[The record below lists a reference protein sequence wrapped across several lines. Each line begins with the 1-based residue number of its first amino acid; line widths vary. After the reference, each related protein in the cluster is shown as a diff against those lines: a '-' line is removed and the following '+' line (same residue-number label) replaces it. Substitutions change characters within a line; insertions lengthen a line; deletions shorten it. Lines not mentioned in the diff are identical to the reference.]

1 MRPRLNSRSVT
12 VFAAMVAATL
22 VAGIAAA
29 EPGLPEKSTS
39 ADGVTVKAVPRTV
52 SGPEWLF
59 EIVFDTHS
67 RDLADDPVSSSILI
81 ADGRESRPKAWKGDP
96 PGGHHRKGMLVFAA
110 PAERPAKVELQLQR
124 PGESGPRR
132 FAWDLK

>member
-12 VFAAMVAATL
+12 VFAAMVAAAL
-22 VAGIAAA
+22 VAGIAAG

-67 RDLADDPVSSSILI
+67 RDLSDDPVNASILI
-81 ADGRESRPKAWKGDP
+81 ADGRESRPKEWKGDP
-96 PGGHHRKGMLVFAA
+96 PGGHHRKGMLVFVA
-110 PAERPAKVELQLQR
+110 PSPRPSQVELRLQR
-124 PGESGPRR
+124 PGESSPRSFR
-132 FAWDLK
+132 WQVK